1 MKLEFRDLRPEE
13 LEVRVG
19 NTIKNLKGEVYAFQ
33 VMIYKTARADLQV
46 LDETFGV
53 FGWKNNYY
61 QVKNT
66 MVCSISI
73 WDEEKKQWINKDNGG
88 DDDFNTEQIKAE
100 LSDSMKRAGFNV
112 GIGRKLYTLNKLYMV
127 IEISDENTTKGRYAV
142 QDIEYDKLG
151 VTHIV
156 IINTKTKKVVLD
168 QYRKDI
174 GKGNKVATTSQNAPK
189 NHIPSNDLDKKSNV
203 SMKEINASVNSME
216 EYVSPLDSDDITY
229 IKNYY
234 NNLSTERKEKFEI
247 WLFTTVQ
254 ETKIDR
260 LDETKAKKVANEL
273 RARG

>member
-19 NTIKNLKGEVYAFQ
+19 NTLKNQKGETYAFQ
-33 VMIYKTARADLQV
+33 VMIYKTARADMQV
-46 LDETFGV
+46 LDETLGV

-73 WDEEKKQWINKDNGG
+73 WDSEKQQWINKDNGG

-127 IEISDENTTKGRYAV
+127 IEISEENTTKSRYAV

-151 VTHIV
+151 ITHIV

-174 GKGNKVATTSQNAPK
+174 GRSAKVPTQAQKEPKKG
-189 NHIPSNDLDKKSNV
+189 
-203 SMKEINASVNSME
+203 
-216 EYVSPLDSDDITY
+216 Y
-229 IKNYY
+229 I
-234 NNLSTERKEKFEI
+234 
-247 WLFTTVQ
+247 
-254 ETKIDR
+254 
-260 LDETKAKKVANEL
+260 
-273 RARG
+273 

>member
-174 GKGNKVATTSQNAPK
+174 GKVNKVATTSQNAPK
-189 NHIPSNDLDKKSNV
+189 NTIPSNDLDKKSNV
-203 SMKEINASVNSME
+203 SMKELNASVNSME

-234 NNLSTERKEKFEI
+234 NNLSNERKEKFEI

>member
-174 GKGNKVATTSQNAPK
+174 GKGNKVATTSQNALK
-189 NHIPSNDLDKKSNV
+189 NPIPSNDLDKKSNV